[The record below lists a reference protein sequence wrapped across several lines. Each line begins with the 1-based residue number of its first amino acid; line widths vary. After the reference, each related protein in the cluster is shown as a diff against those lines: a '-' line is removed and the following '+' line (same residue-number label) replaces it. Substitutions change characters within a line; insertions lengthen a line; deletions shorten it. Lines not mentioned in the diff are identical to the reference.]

1 MRSPEAAH
9 PPLHSIATDYLGR
22 GPEPQRLQ
30 VHVAFADTQSPDGS
44 GEYVPQLTYPPR
56 TEQRYRPDVEAMK
69 DERRLS
75 ASTLGSKRE
84 SAVPAPEQPRRV
96 RNKFSVWLDRANI
109 LWRYS
114 EEQHSG
120 AVDSDDYNARRLPI
134 YLYIFVSAHL
144 VQLILTVFA
153 IRTRNT
159 IQVIALA
166 VFNAMLLVYAGIEVA
181 EIRQT
186 LDVYP
191 ASEEVA
197 SAHKLLT
204 LPLNILTGIVI
215 GVIGL
220 AEVIIVVLTYFVW
233 REFGWRI
240 YKFLGAD
247 LRIRTYYRQYQVFES
262 IVCCSF
268 FFFMSFNIQFLF
280 LILNNKDPEYVLTW
294 VMLPLSF
301 LWLAFGL
308 VCARREWRVAMGV
321 FLVGLLAGMAYF
333 IFKLVRVW
341 QNVALYYKLG
351 YDHKH
356 TRRAALALLARA
368 GALPL
373 IDTRDVDTG
382 NSLMDTVKSYY
393 SVRKSLTVFSAL
405 SLVMICLCIGY
416 GVVVWLNFGK
426 GLREHV
432 DEGRKPGIMADLAPA
447 TFKPVS
453 SNPASPNRLTID

>member
-1 MRSPEAAH
+1 M
-9 PPLHSIATDYLGR
+9 LID
-22 GPEPQRLQ
+22 
-30 VHVAFADTQSPDGS
+30 VAIQ
-44 GEYVPQLTYPPR
+44 
-56 TEQRYRPDVEAMK
+56 
-69 DERRLS
+69 
-75 ASTLGSKRE
+75 
-84 SAVPAPEQPRRV
+84 
-96 RNKFSVWLDRANI
+96 ANI

-114 EEQHSG
+114 EEQDSG
-120 AVDSDDYNARRLPI
+120 AVSSDDYNARRLPI
-134 YLYIFVSAHL
+134 YLYIFVTAHL
-144 VQLILTVFA
+144 VQLILTAFA

-166 VFNAMLLVYAGIEVA
+166 VFNAMLLAYAGIEVA

-220 AEVIIVVLTYFVW
+220 AEVIIVILTYFVW

-268 FFFMSFNIQFLF
+268 FFFMSFSIQFLF
-280 LILNNKDPEYVLTW
+280 LILNKKDPEYVLTW
-294 VMLPLSF
+294 VMLPLSL
-301 LWLAFGL
+301 LWLALGL
-308 VCARREWRVAMGV
+308 VAAKREWRVAMGV

-341 QNVALYYKLG
+341 QNVALYYELG
-351 YDHKH
+351 YDRKH
-356 TRRAALALLARA
+356 TRRALDLLRSAAVLA
-368 GALPL
+368 
-373 IDTRDVDTG
+373 RDVDPGT
-382 NSLMDTVKSYY
+382 SLMDTVKSYY

-432 DEGRKPGIMADLAPA
+432 DEGRKPGFMPELGQ

-453 SNPASPNRLTID
+453 SNPASPSRLTID

>member
-1 MRSPEAAH
+1 MTE
-9 PPLHSIATDYLGR
+9 L
-22 GPEPQRLQ
+22 
-30 VHVAFADTQSPDGS
+30 ADTQFI
-44 GEYVPQLTYPPR
+44 PQSHACRLLLLVVFL
-56 TEQRYRPDVEAMK
+56 EMLIDVAI
-69 DERRLS
+69 
-75 ASTLGSKRE
+75 
-84 SAVPAPEQPRRV
+84 Q
-96 RNKFSVWLDRANI
+96 ANI

-114 EEQHSG
+114 KEQDSG
-120 AVDSDDYNARRLPI
+120 AVSSDDYNARRLPI
-134 YLYIFVSAHL
+134 YLYIFVTAHL
-144 VQLILTVFA
+144 VQLILTAFA

-166 VFNAMLLVYAGIEVA
+166 VFNAMLLAYAGIEVA

-220 AEVIIVVLTYFVW
+220 AEVIIVILTYFVW

-268 FFFMSFNIQFLF
+268 FFFMSFSIQFLF
-280 LILNNKDPEYVLTW
+280 LILNKRDPEYVLTW

-301 LWLAFGL
+301 LWLGFGL
-308 VCARREWRVAMGV
+308 LCAKREWRVAMGV
-321 FLVGLLAGMAYF
+321 FLLGLLAGMAYF

-351 YDHKH
+351 YDKKH
-356 TRRAALALLARA
+356 ARRALNFLARSA
-368 GALPL
+368 ASAASTVPGAILS
-373 IDTRDVDTG
+373 RDVDTG
-382 NSLMDTVKSYY
+382 TSLMDTVKSYY

-432 DEGRKPGIMADLAPA
+432 DEGRKPGFMPELGQ

-453 SNPASPNRLTID
+453 SNPASPSRLTID

>member
-1 MRSPEAAH
+1 MSRH
-9 PPLHSIATDYLGR
+9 PQHLDQEFQTDR
-22 GPEPQRLQ
+22 QFIPQSHACRLLL
-30 VHVAFADTQSPDGS
+30 VVITLEMLIDVAIQ
-44 GEYVPQLTYPPR
+44 
-56 TEQRYRPDVEAMK
+56 
-69 DERRLS
+69 
-75 ASTLGSKRE
+75 
-84 SAVPAPEQPRRV
+84 
-96 RNKFSVWLDRANI
+96 ANI
-109 LWRYS
+109 LWRYN
-114 EEQHSG
+114 EENASG

-134 YLYIFVSAHL
+134 YLYIFVTAHL

-166 VFNAMLLVYAGIEVA
+166 VFNAMLLAYAGIEVA

-186 LDVYP
+186 LDVAP
-191 ASEEVA
+191 ASAEVA

-220 AEVIIVVLTYFVW
+220 AEVAIVILTYFVW

-268 FFFMSFNIQFLF
+268 FFFMSFSIQFLF
-280 LILNNKDPEYVLTW
+280 LILNPKDPEYALTW
-294 VMLPLSF
+294 AMLPLSF

-308 VCARREWRVAMGV
+308 IAARREWRVAMGV
-321 FLVGLLAGMAYF
+321 FILGLLAGMAYF

-341 QNVALYYKLG
+341 QNVALYYELG
-351 YDHKH
+351 YGDKAH
-356 TRRAALALLARA
+356 RRRALAALARLA
-368 GALPL
+368 P
-373 IDTRDVDTG
+373 RDVDTG

-405 SLVMICLCIGY
+405 SLVMIALCIGY

-432 DEGRKPGIMADLAPA
+432 DEGRHGRRPGRFADLAPA

-453 SNPASPNRLTID
+453 SNPASPARLTIE